1 MMCDVKLTPAPTNPA
16 YGDLI
21 PAEQWLA
28 SVEWGYFIPYDGDG
42 YWATKEGYDNDSNV
56 WDLNKPAWA
65 THVLWLN
72 R

>member
-1 MMCDVKLTPAPTNPA
+1 MKTEVS
-16 YGDLI
+16 G
-21 PAEQWLA
+21 EQNRTA
-28 SVEWGYFIPYDGDG
+28 DSSVVCLVGGVLLFRVDGDG